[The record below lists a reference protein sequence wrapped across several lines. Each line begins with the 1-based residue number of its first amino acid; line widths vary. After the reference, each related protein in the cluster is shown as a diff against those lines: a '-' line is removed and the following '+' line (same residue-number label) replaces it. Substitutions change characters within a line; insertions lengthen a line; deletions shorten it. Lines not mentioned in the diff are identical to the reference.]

1 MAASRAGELPGGLLL
16 TPQDLEVLA
25 NSPLFRGCPM
35 ETIAAMQPL
44 WHRKVFAPGA
54 TIITAGQ
61 NAETIY
67 LIVEGCVRVFVDGR
81 DGQDVVLGLRGP
93 GEMLGEVG
101 LLEGE
106 KRTANVAT
114 AERSVLLWSGIRD
127 VQAHLLSS
135 PVMLTNLGHVLVQRL
150 RLATVQTRVLAG
162 LDVRGRLATQLLAL
176 AQEFGVQEEKGTVIP
191 LHLKQSDL
199 ANMVGTTRV
208 SVNQTFAAWRRLKII
223 EINNANRITIVNHG
237 LLERE
242 LL

>member
-1 MAASRAGELPGGLLL
+1 ML

-25 NSPLFRGCPM
+25 NSPLMRGCPA
-35 ETIAAMQPL
+35 ETVAAMQPI
-44 WHRKVFAPGA
+44 WHRKVFAQGA

-81 DGQDVVLGLRGP
+81 DGQDVVLGMRGP

-114 AERSVLLWSGIRD
+114 AERSVLLWAGIRD
-127 VQAHLLSS
+127 VQPHLYGSTA
-135 PVMLTNLGHVLVQRL
+135 MLINLGHVLVQRL
-150 RLATVQTRVLAG
+150 RLATVQTKVLAG

-176 AQEFGVQEEKGTVIP
+176 AQEFGVPDPKGVIIP
-191 LHLKQSDL
+191 LHLTQSDL

-208 SVNQTFAAWRRLKII
+208 SVNQTFASWRRLKII
-223 EINNANRITIVNHG
+223 EINDTNRITIVNRP